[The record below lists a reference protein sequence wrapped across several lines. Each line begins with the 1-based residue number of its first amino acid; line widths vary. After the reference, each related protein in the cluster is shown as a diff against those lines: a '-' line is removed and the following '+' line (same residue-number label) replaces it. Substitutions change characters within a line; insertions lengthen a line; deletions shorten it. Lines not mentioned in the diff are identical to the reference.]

1 MVWYPS
7 VAIVAN
13 LHAIAMEETGYRPQ
27 NLDRPELLE
36 SALERPRNRAWYED
50 LDIPAQAVYLGV
62 GISQAHAFRD
72 GNKRTAF
79 TILQFFLIR
88 NGLELTT
95 DGYDIGDWLISV
107 AEANERDGSRE
118 DVIERFIVYVR
129 AQCREI
135 SEDEEAP
142 QPDDGSSQE

>member
-1 MVWYPS
+1 MVWYPT
-7 VAIVAN
+7 VAVVAN
-13 LHAIAMEETGYRPQ
+13 LHTIAMEETGYRPQ

-79 TILQFFLIR
+79 TILQFFLMR
-88 NGLELTT
+88 NGLQLTT

-107 AEANERDGSRE
+107 AEANGRDGSRE
-118 DVIERFIVYVR
+118 AVIERFIIYVR
-129 AQCREI
+129 TNCRDMVVGDI
-135 SEDEEAP
+135 AP
-142 QPDDGSSQE
+142 HSDSDSSLN